1 MTKHNYTPDIVDF
14 AYQIIALYEEN
25 TILKDELVH
34 YKKMHEL
41 NCKELEQSDIHTK
54 KITGILLTAAI
65 DPDSVINRGQRAMI
79 EDQMHKTKGG
89 EAS

>member
-1 MTKHNYTPDIVDF
+1 MTKHNYTPDMVDF

-25 TILKDELVH
+25 TSLRYDLAH

-41 NCKELEQSDIHTK
+41 ACETIRQSDIHTK
-54 KITGILLTAAI
+54 EITGILLTAAI

-79 EDQMHKTKGG
+79 EDQMHKTKGR